1 MSPEELAKMRQTGR
15 VQEGGG
21 GQTRVADP
29 ANPDAYRNPPAGDR
43 YVEFDVPA
51 NRVLPHSQGTGRIP
65 GPNSYDARVP
75 SRNPADFEM
84 PNARN
89 IRVPGEE

>member
-1 MSPEELAKMRQTGR
+1 MSPDELAKMRKTGK

-29 ANPDAYRNPPAGDR
+29 ADPNAYRNAPDGDV
-43 YVEFDVPA
+43 YVEFEVPA

-75 SRNPADFEM
+75 GRNAADYTM
-84 PNARN
+84 PKADN
-89 IRVPGEE
+89 IRVP

>member
-1 MSPEELAKMRQTGR
+1 MNPEELAEMRRTGR

-29 ANPDAYRNPPAGDR
+29 ANPDTYRNAPDGDV

-51 NRVLPHSQGTGRIP
+51 DRLLPHSQGTSRIP
-65 GPNSYDARVP
+65 GPNSPDARVP
-75 SRNPADFEM
+75 GRNPSDFEM
-84 PNARN
+84 PPATN
-89 IRVPGEE
+89 IREP